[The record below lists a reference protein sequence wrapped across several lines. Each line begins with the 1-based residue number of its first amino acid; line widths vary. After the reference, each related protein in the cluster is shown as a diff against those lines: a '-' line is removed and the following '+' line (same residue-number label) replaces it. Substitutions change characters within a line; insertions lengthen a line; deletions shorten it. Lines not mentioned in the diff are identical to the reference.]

1 MKILMTSIV
10 DLRKSQ
16 HNRPHQFVKYLSKN
30 HEVTVLS
37 INDWWKGSQT
47 DMNSYSSDLS
57 DFLQNVDIRYLTEK
71 KVPPVLQEL
80 FLTREIKKLSGEDFD
95 VHFNYNSLITGSR
108 FKDFKTVF
116 DLADDLPEMIAY
128 SPQIPNPLK
137 RIGKWMGEHYLK
149 KNIDEAE
156 MVTITTETLKE
167 TYSIPDEKSVII
179 PNGVNAENFKKV
191 ENAKEELGLEG
202 FIVGYVGVLR
212 EWVDLETVLK
222 ALKEL
227 PEDIKLLVVGSEG
240 EFHKNRDLVTRSG
253 LSDRVIFTGMVPYS
267 QVPLYISA
275 MDVGLIPFKTN
286 GIANNALPIKLFEYM
301 ACEKPVISTELAP
314 VKSKFNENV
323 LYASNSGE
331 YRTCIELLY
340 GDAELRMKMGKRGRK
355 IVLSGYDWES
365 ISKKLEDVL
374 KGVVG

>member
-137 RIGKWMGEHYLK
+137 RIGKWMGEYYLK
-149 KNIDEAE
+149 RNIDGAE
-156 MVTITTETLKE
+156 MVTLTTETLKE
-167 TYSIPDEKSVII
+167 TYSVPDEKSVII

-240 EFHKNRDLVTRSG
+240 EFHGNRDLVARSG